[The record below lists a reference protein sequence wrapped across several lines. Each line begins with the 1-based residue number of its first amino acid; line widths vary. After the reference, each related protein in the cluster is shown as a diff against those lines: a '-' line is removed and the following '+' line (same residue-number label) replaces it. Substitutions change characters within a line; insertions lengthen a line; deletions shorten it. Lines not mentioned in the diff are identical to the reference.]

1 MILKAENITFG
12 YNNRNILNNISLSL
26 PENKIIGLFGDS
38 GCGKT
43 TLCKI
48 ISGYISSYEGNVTI
62 DDKTIEDKGVF
73 PVQLIFQHPEKTMNP
88 RWYMNDILKESWNPS
103 KELKDNFGLKENWMR
118 RWPNELSGGELQR
131 FSIIRALNP
140 KTKFIIADEISTM
153 LDSVTQVQ
161 IWHYLIKECR
171 KRRIG
176 LLVVSHDIEL
186 LDCVCDDVLFFN
198 DLNHK

>member
-62 DDKTIEDKGVF
+62 DDKTIEDKGVY
-73 PVQLIFQHPEKTMNP
+73 PVQ
-88 RWYMNDILKESWNPS
+88 
-103 KELKDNFGLKENWMR
+103 DNFGLKENWMR

>member
-62 DDKTIEDKGVF
+62 DDKTIEDKGVY
-73 PVQLIFQHPEKTMNP
+73 PVQLIFQHLEKTMNP

>member
-62 DDKTIEDKGVF
+62 DDKTIEDKGF
-73 PVQLIFQHPEKTMNP
+73 YPVQLIFQHPEKTMNP